1 MNKISL
7 ISLVLVLS
15 ACANLHRFEAQNVT
29 LQSEQKR
36 FLLLDSRIVESSQN
50 TKLEVGKAENW
61 KYTALPLGAIPAD
74 GILLK
79 MLKTQR
85 DGLSGNIDSVY
96 SVVCGSNNGWLGGTG
111 DGWERG
117 PYWLDGLV
125 WPIF

>member
-96 SVVCGSNNGWLGGTG
+96 SVVCGSNNGWLGGMATAG
-111 DGWERG
+111 NAVLIG
-117 PYWLDGLV
+117 
-125 WPIF
+125 